1 LSSDNESGELH
12 DDDDAKVKKEEEADE
27 NRSTNDAVEM
37 EATVI
42 EKRLRQQ
49 LLDDRERRLREKVYR
64 FSA

>member
-1 LSSDNESGELH
+1 MSSDNESGELH